1 MSTGTQRPSIQ
12 RKHTRSTKAKQDA
25 ELDETF
31 AIRVDGEVYKI
42 TPADLTGAQE
52 FRIRQATGMSVTQ
65 VITNLQAAPGVD
77 MLGVFMWIART
88 TAGEK
93 VELMEVL
100 ESISYAS
107 DLDIVEDAEPDSP
120 EA

>member
-1 MSTGTQRPSIQ
+1 MATTRPPLE
-12 RKHTRSTKAKQDA
+12 RKHTRSTTAKKDA

-31 AIRVDGEVYKI
+31 AIRVDGQVYKI

-52 FRIRQATGMSVTQ
+52 FRIRQATGMSVAQ
-65 VITNLQAAPGVD
+65 VITNLQASPGVD

-88 TAGEK
+88 TAGER
-93 VELMEVL
+93 VELMDVL

-107 DLDIVEDAEPDSP
+107 DLDIVEDAEPDDP